1 MALFDKL
8 NKETLME
15 KAKQMSNMASALTQR
30 ATSSVTATY
39 NQAQDK
45 LEQKKEQYRLSKLPQ
60 DGGIKRYEV
69 NYKGGLPGY
78 PKEGDASRHPVIYMD
93 VMPDRFS
100 FLPKPKS
107 ESWFAGI
114 DIPYCRVISLEIVE
128 RTVSTAE
135 TLVGTLRDNLDFH
148 QKNVL
153 ELTYLGEDDE
163 EYVMRS
169 EMVTGVTTMGEAR
182 VCLELIDLLR
192 SNKLMKQFLGKQ
204 EPEAL
209 PPAAPMIM
217 ANSNADVISQLK
229 GYKELLDSGIITQE
243 EFDAK
248 KKQLLGL

>member
-15 KAKQMSNMASALTQR
+15 KAKQMGNKAAAFTQK
-30 ATSSVTATY
+30 AADSVTATY
-39 NQAQDK
+39 NQAQAK
-45 LEQKKEQYRLSKLPQ
+45 LEQTKEQHIQAKLPQ
-60 DGGIKRYEV
+60 EGGIKRYEV

-78 PKEGDASRHPVIYMD
+78 PREKEVSRNPIIFLD

-100 FLPKPKS
+100 FLPTPKS
-107 ESWFAGI
+107 AVWFAGI

-153 ELTYLGEDDE
+153 ELTYLGEDNE
-163 EYVMRS
+163 EYVLRS
-169 EMVTGVTTMGEAR
+169 EMATGVTTMGEAR

-248 KKQLLGL
+248 KKQLLDL